1 MSQSAGRAVREG
13 SESTRGSSSAE
24 TQARIEALE
33 VELAAA
39 RAREAATAEVL
50 EVINSSPGDL
60 TPVFDAMLEKA
71 TRLCDAGFGILW
83 TYDGE
88 CFHAIA
94 LRNAPAPYAEFVT
107 RAPYRP
113 DPEGAHGRII
123 SGERFIHF
131 ADVADTELYRS
142 GDPLRHALVDLG
154 GARSGIAVAL
164 RKDETLL
171 GLFVIY
177 RQEVQPFSGKQIALL
192 QNFAM

>member
-83 TYDGE
+83 TYDGDS
-88 CFHAIA
+88 FRASA
-94 LRNAPAPYAEFVT
+94 LRNVPAAYAEFLA

-113 DPEGAHGRII
+113 DPQSAHGRIVT
-123 SGERFIHF
+123 GERLIQF
-131 ADVADTELYRS
+131 
-142 GDPLRHALVDLG
+142 VD
-154 GARSGIAVAL
+154 
-164 RKDETLL
+164 
-171 GLFVIY
+171 
-177 RQEVQPFSGKQIALL
+177 
-192 QNFAM
+192 